1 MRKGL
6 FCLLAALLLLSLFSV
21 AAAEEDNLIVNGDFS
36 QVENGL
42 PVGWYTYAYF
52 SDAGIT
58 HFSCEDGTAQIYNL
72 DFNDARFCQ
81 AVPVEPGAYYQIT
94 CRVKAE
100 AYDIVGEGANIS
112 IDNTLSK
119 SNTARE
125 TDGEWVNLT
134 LTGQAGP
141 DQTEVVVLLRVGFYG
156 AESRVRAWFD
166 DVRMV
171 KLDGAPADAQAVSF
185 ATLAPADNDDGGQSD
200 SFFEEEA
207 ASGYE
212 THNELILLAA
222 VLFVF
227 LLGAVYTQQ
236 FRRAHGELRARSA
249 RGILAVAMLFALI
262 LRCAIALSVRG
273 YAVDINCFE
282 AWAYRMLHTGPLE
295 FYSDPNYFCDYPPVY
310 LLLLWPMEALRTAFG
325 IAYDSNAHWLM
336 IKLVP
341 ILFDLAGAAY
351 LYANAKQS
359 AGERVAL
366 VLACLYAFNPIAILD
381 SAAWGQVDSVFTLML
396 AVAAVSLVRGRY
408 PVALPVFALAVLTK
422 PQALLFAPLG
432 LIFVVAALVRARDY
446 KACLRALVGLAGALV
461 LFLLTGCVFSGGQNP
476 VVWLWNLYTNT
487 VSGYRYV
494 TINAMNLYELFSLNW
509 ASLAAHPAAT
519 AVAFALFVAAYL
531 FSFFLALRSK
541 ASKHLFLITAS
552 LIALLF
558 VFGPMMHERYAFPAL
573 LLMLMAYA
581 ACRDKRIL
589 CAFTL
594 LTAGLFINVSM
605 ILQDGLYEVSRII
618 TGAERIYPCI
628 AALLN
633 LAGALCLAWTAF
645 DVTVR
650 GREKPFAVETLPDP
664 HKERLLAPANY
675 KLNLKRLDY
684 LLIAGVTVVYSVLA
698 FTNLGSTKAPQTA
711 WTSSAPG
718 ETVTIDLGTE
728 QTFHMTYYGGVS
740 TSTFTVELSS
750 DGVTWTEPHEAQF
763 SQGVCFRW
771 LWYQPGEMS
780 DSGKFTPLQS
790 GYPMQNARYVRL
802 RAERVGLTLHEVA
815 FLDENG
821 AVLPISGISRDG
833 AAEEFATDFTLL
845 TDEQD
850 TVPPYPSYYNGTYFD
865 EIYHARTAYE
875 HLNGTSAYE
884 WTHPPLGKVLM
895 MIGIKLF
902 GMTPFGWR
910 FMGAV
915 MGVLMLP
922 VMYLLAKQLTK
933 RTDLSCIAMALLA
946 LDSMH
951 FTQTRIATIDS
962 YVVFFI
968 MVMYLFMIRYVQMS
982 FFREPL
988 WKTLVPLGLSGLFM
1002 GFAWASKW
1010 TGIYASVGLAFLFFL
1025 TVYWRAREYF
1035 CAEDREKV
1043 RGFARKLAITLGCC
1057 VVFFVAVPLVIYY
1070 CSYYWQMLPSGGL
1083 TVQKVLDLQ
1092 ITMFNYHN
1100 DLEATHSF
1108 ASPWYEWP
1116 LIVRPMWYYS
1126 GADFMPA
1133 NMVSSISCM
1142 GNPAVWWTGLAAL
1155 IICLWR
1161 LAAER
1166 KVNQGMFIVA
1176 VGFASQYLPWVLIS
1190 RCTFIYHY
1198 FASVPFL
1205 ILAIVFVL
1213 ERIRARDARTFKGA
1227 SIFLVAAAAVLF
1239 AMFYPLES
1247 GMPVA
1252 RSYAMLLRW
1261 FNWYNF

>member
-1 MRKGL
+1 MRRK
-6 FCLLAALLLLSLFSV
+6 LLLCLIALFLFSLP
-21 AAAEEDNLIVNGDFS
+21 ALAEGESKNLLVNGDFT

-42 PVGWYTYAYF
+42 PVGWSTYAYF
-52 SDAGIT
+52 SDPGIT
-58 HFSCEDGTAQIYNL
+58 HFSCENGVAQIYNL

-81 AVPVEPGAYYQIT
+81 TVSVEPGAYYQIT

-100 AYDIVGEGANIS
+100 AFALEGEGANIS
-112 IDNTLSK
+112 IDNTFTK
-119 SNTARE
+119 SNTVRE
-125 TDGEWVNLT
+125 TDGEWVTLT

-141 DQTEVVVLLRVGFYG
+141 DQTEATVLLRVGFYG

-166 DVRMV
+166 SAQMV
-171 KLDGAPADAQAVSF
+171 QLDSAPAGVQAMSF
-185 ATLAPADNDDGGQSD
+185 ATLAPASEDEVGQNDA
-200 SFFEEEA
+200 FFGEAA

-222 VLFVF
+222 ALFVF
-227 LLGAVYTQQ
+227 LLCAIYTQQ
-236 FRRAHGELRARSA
+236 FRRARSELQPRNARVFLVTVL
-249 RGILAVAMLFALI
+249 LAAFV
-262 LRCAIALSVRG
+262 LRCLIAVSVRG
-273 YAVDINCFE
+273 YSVDINCFE

-295 FYSDPNYFCDYPPVY
+295 FYSDPSYFCDYPPVY
-310 LLLLWPMEALRTAFG
+310 LLLLWPMEALCTAFG
-325 IAYDSNAHWLM
+325 VAYDSSAHWLM
-336 IKLVP
+336 IKLIP
-341 ILFDLAGAAY
+341 ILCDLAGAVC
-351 LYANAKQS
+351 LYAYARRR
-359 AGERVAL
+359 AGLRVAL
-366 VLACLYAFNPIAILD
+366 VLACLYAFQPIAILD

-396 AVAAVSLVRGRY
+396 VIAAIELVRGRY
-408 PVALPVFALAVLTK
+408 QIALPLFALAVLTK

-432 LIFVVAALVRARDY
+432 LVFVVAALARARDRQ
-446 KACLRALVGLAGALV
+446 ANLRALAGLAGAFL
-461 LFLLTGCVFSGGQNP
+461 LFLLTGCVFSSGQNP
-476 VVWLWNLYTNT
+476 IAWLWNLYTGT

-494 TINAMNLYELFSLNW
+494 TINAMNLYELFALNW
-509 ASLAAHPAAT
+509 APLSNNAAVT
-519 AVAFALFVAAYL
+519 AISFALLVAAYL
-531 FSFFLALRSK
+531 FSFFLALRAK
-541 ASKHLFLITAS
+541 EPKHLFLIAAS

-558 VFGPMMHERYAFPAL
+558 AFGPMMHERYAFPAL

-581 ACRDKRIL
+581 VCRDKRVL
-589 CAFTL
+589 YAFTL
-594 LTAGLFINVSM
+594 FTAGMFINVSM

-618 TGAERIYPCI
+618 TGAERFYTCT
-628 AALLN
+628 AAVLN
-633 LAGALCLAWTAF
+633 LAGALYLSWTAF
-645 DVTVR
+645 DVAAR
-650 GREKPFAVETLPDP
+650 GRVQIFCAPSLPNP
-664 HKERLLAPANY
+664 HRERLLAPANY
-675 KLNLKRLDY
+675 RLNLKRLDY
-684 LLIAGVTVVYSVLA
+684 LLIAGITLAYSILA

-718 ETVTIDLGTE
+718 ESITIDLGTE
-728 QTFHMTYYGGVS
+728 QTFHLTYYGGVS
-740 TSTFTVELSS
+740 QSTFTVELSL
-750 DGVTWTEPHEAQF
+750 DGETWTEPREAQF
-763 SQGVCFRW
+763 SQGLCFRW

-780 DSGKFTPLQS
+780 ESGEFTPLQS
-790 GYPMQNARYVRL
+790 GYPMQTARYVRL
-802 RAERVGLTLHEVA
+802 RAERVGLTLHEIA
-815 FLDENG
+815 FLDADG
-821 AVLPISGISRDG
+821 AVLPIAGISRDG
-833 AAEEFATDFTLL
+833 SAAEFETDFTCLV
-845 TDEQD
+845 DEQD

-875 HLNGTSAYE
+875 HLNGTTAYE

-895 MIGIKLF
+895 MVGIKLF

-910 FMGAV
+910 FMGAL

-922 VMYLLAKQLTK
+922 VMYLLARQLTK
-933 RTDLSCIAMALLA
+933 RTDLSCVATLLLA

-988 WKTLVPLGLSGLFM
+988 GKTLVPLGLSGLFM

-1010 TGIYASVGLAFLFFL
+1010 TGIYASAGLAFLFFL

-1035 CAEDREKV
+1035 AAENREAV
-1043 RGFARKLAITLGCC
+1043 RGFARKLAVTLGCC

-1070 CSYYWQMLPSGGL
+1070 FSYYWHMLPSGGL
-1083 TVQKVLDLQ
+1083 TVRKVWDLQ

-1100 DLEATHSF
+1100 GLNATHSF

-1116 LIVRPMWYYS
+1116 TIVRPMWYYS
-1126 GADFMPA
+1126 GADFMPSD
-1133 NMVSSISCM
+1133 MVSSISCM
-1142 GNPAVWWTGLAAL
+1142 GNPAVWWTGLAAM
-1155 IICLWR
+1155 IACLLH
-1161 LAAER
+1161 LAASR
-1166 KVNQGMFIVA
+1166 RVDHGIFIVV

-1205 ILAIVFVL
+1205 ILAIVLVL
-1213 ERIRARDARTFKGA
+1213 SRIRARNARACRYA
-1227 SIFLVAAAAVLF
+1227 SIALVGAAAVLF

-1252 RSYAMLLRW
+1252 RSYAQLLRW